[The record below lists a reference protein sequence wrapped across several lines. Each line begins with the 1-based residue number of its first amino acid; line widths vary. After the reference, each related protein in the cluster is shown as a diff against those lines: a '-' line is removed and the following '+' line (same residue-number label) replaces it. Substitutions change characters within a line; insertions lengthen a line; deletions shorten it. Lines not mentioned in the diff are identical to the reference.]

1 MKHSIRKELS
11 YVIIAIVSSILL
23 LCILA
28 NVFFLK
34 GFYLLNRKSEIMETY
49 ELLDLASA
57 EKTISTE
64 EFADKMRLVSES
76 SDTSFIVLDE
86 DKNPV
91 LTNAFDVSFI
101 THRINTL
108 IDEDDQAQDRRFS
121 EGFYAQVYK
130 DSNTSKEYMEMF
142 GKLKNNEYYLVRCPV
157 ESIEQSVSIS
167 NRFLLY
173 VGFMGIVLGIS
184 VILVIADR
192 MTRPVLELA
201 EISSQMTD
209 LNFEVKYKSRGK
221 NEIDLLGE
229 NINEMSDK
237 LESTIS
243 ELKSANTIL
252 LNDIEKKEKLEE
264 MRKEFISD
272 VSHELKT
279 PIALIQSYAEGI
291 KEDVFDDEESRNY
304 YLDVIIDESER
315 MNNIVKKLMTLSE
328 LEFGKSDIT
337 IERFDIV
344 VLLRNITDSMDMLF
358 KQNEID
364 FEFTDRD
371 KSIYVWSDDY
381 KTEEVFTNYLSNAIH
396 YCKYS
401 KKVRVYLEEKDDF
414 VTINVYN
421 SGDRI
426 NDDVMEHLWDK
437 FYKADKA
444 RSRDYGGS
452 GIGLSIVKA
461 VMESMSMDY
470 GVKNVEDGVVFYFNL
485 PIK

>member
-34 GFYLLNRKSEIMETY
+34 GYYLLNRKSEIMETY
-49 ELLDLASA
+49 ELLDLASSQNNL
-57 EKTISTE
+57 TTE
-64 EFADKMRLVSES
+64 EFGDKMRLVSES
-76 SDTSFIVLDE
+76 SDTSFVVLD
-86 DKNPV
+86 DDLNVV
-91 LTNAFDVSFI
+91 LANAGDVSFI
-101 THRINTL
+101 TERIKTIINDGSINRIHGL
-108 IDEDDQAQDRRFS
+108 ADN
-121 EGFYAQVYK
+121 FYSHVYK
-130 DSNTSKEYMEMF
+130 DNITSKEYIEMY
-142 GKLKNNEYYLVRCPV
+142 GILTNGQYYLVRCPI
-157 ESIEQSVSIS
+157 ESIEQSVNIS

-173 VGFMGIVLGIS
+173 VGFMGIVLGIA
-184 VILVIADR
+184 VILVISEK
-192 MTRPVLELA
+192 MTRPILELTD
-201 EISSQMTD
+201 ISSQMTN
-209 LNFEVKYKSRGK
+209 LNFEVKYKNRGK
-221 NEIDLLGE
+221 NEIDILGE

-237 LESTIS
+237 LENTIS
-243 ELKSANTIL
+243 ELKSANTKL
-252 LNDIEKKEKLEE
+252 LNDIEKKAQLEE

-291 KEDVFDDEESRNY
+291 KEDVFDDEDSRNY

-328 LEFGKSDIT
+328 LEFGKTDIT

-344 VLLRNITDSMDMLF
+344 ELLRNITDSMEMLF
-358 KQNEID
+358 KQNNIN
-364 FEFTDRD
+364 FEFPERD

-396 YCKYS
+396 YCKNANVI
-401 KKVRVYLEEKDDF
+401 KVYFEENEET
-414 VTINVYN
+414 VTVNVYN
-421 SGDRI
+421 SGDNI
-426 NDDVMEHLWDK
+426 NDESMEHLWDK

-444 RSRDYGGS
+444 RSRNYGGS

-461 VMESMSMDY
+461 VMEAMSMEY
-470 GVKNVEDGVVFYFNL
+470 GAKNVSDGVVFYFNL